1 MPLNRRQTLGLFGAT
16 VLTQGYMRTAA
27 AQAARKLNMLV
38 GYPAGGA
45 PDTVARA
52 VGEVMRTLGCN
63 ALIDNK
69 GGAGGRLAADA
80 LLAGSADGST
90 VMLLPGGNLTIYP
103 HIYAK
108 LRYDGLRDFVPL
120 ATACEFAFG
129 MAVGPEV
136 PAKTLAEFIAWA
148 RANPGKA
155 QFASPGAGSAMHFI
169 GVQLATQ
176 GKFELQHIPYRGGA
190 PALKDVMGGT
200 IPAVFTTLS
209 NLVQPHK
216 AGKVRILAHSAAQR
230 LSGLPDVPT
239 FSESGFPTLTISEMF
254 LFVAPA
260 RTPVAAQK
268 DLSTLLTA
276 AAAEPGVKSVLEAA
290 EYTPLAL
297 SQEAITARLAS
308 EYAHWGAIVKATG
321 YKSED

>member
-1 MPLNRRQTLGLFGAT
+1 MPLNRRQTLAVFSAAALS
-16 VLTQGYMRTAA
+16 QGYMMTVA
-27 AQAARKLNMLV
+27 AQAARKLIVLV

-45 PDTVARA
+45 PDAVARA
-52 VGEVMRTLGCN
+52 VGEGLRTQGCT
-63 ALIDNK
+63 AMIDNK

-80 LLAGSADGST
+80 LLSGPADGST

-200 IPAVFTTLS
+200 IPTVFTTLS
-209 NLVQPHK
+209 NLIQPHK
-216 AGKVRILAHSAAQR
+216 VGKVRILAHSAAQR
-230 LSGLPDVPT
+230 LPGLPDVPT

-260 RTPVAAQK
+260 STPVAAQK
-268 DLSTLLTA
+268 DLAALLTA
-276 AAAEPGVKSVLEAA
+276 AAAEPGVKAALEVA

-297 SQEAITARLAS
+297 SQKAITARLAA
-308 EYAHWGAIVKATG
+308 EYEHWGAVVRATG